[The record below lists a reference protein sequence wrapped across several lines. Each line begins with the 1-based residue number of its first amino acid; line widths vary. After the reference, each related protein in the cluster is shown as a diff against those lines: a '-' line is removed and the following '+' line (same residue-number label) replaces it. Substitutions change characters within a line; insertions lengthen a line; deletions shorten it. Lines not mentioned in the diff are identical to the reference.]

1 MVLPYC
7 TLTSNPYFFDSK
19 ESFPPVHTENTK
31 MKCKNLR
38 GRSRI
43 FLGGVHHYFNTN
55 KPHSFFAEYKL
66 NYKAASHLR
75 GGGWCSPLVPSPQIP
90 PEPTVLFSVKSH
102 GSIIWL
108 IKSFQLQITPP
119 SVLKKP
125 LIISFC
131 SSLRK
136 SQYTHQRFGLS
147 YRQKR

>member
-1 MVLPYC
+1 MYCENHPSQVFMLCYGYIMVLPYC

-75 GGGWCSPLVPSPQIP
+75 GGGGAHPLYPPPRSPLNLQYC
-90 PEPTVLFSVKSH
+90 SVSNH
-102 GSIIWL
+102 MDQS
-108 IKSFQLQITPP
+108 
-119 SVLKKP
+119 
-125 LIISFC
+125 
-131 SSLRK
+131 
-136 SQYTHQRFGLS
+136 YGLS
-147 YRQKR
+147 NHFNYKLLHRLY